1 MSGSRAGRDAGT
13 DRLHEPGRPFG
24 SELIEVRRGRFL
36 ELGAMLAVGI
46 AAEAVHDD
54 EQDLG
59 VRGLDQRRDVH
70 AITVPRPSSS
80 ALGDYL
86 D

>member
-1 MSGSRAGRDAGT
+1 VSRSRAGCDTGT

-24 SELIEVRRGRFL
+24 SELIEVRRVRFL
-36 ELGAMLAVGI
+36 ELGAVVAVGV

-54 EQDLG
+54 EQDPG

-80 ALGDYL
+80 TPGDYL